1 MGIFSFF
8 SGQEWLVIIFVGIIA
23 VSAFMG
29 KGKGGGRGKSAS
41 SAGSPPPPPSNQN
54 KEG

>member
-29 KGKGGGRGKSAS
+29 KRKGGGSGKSGS
-41 SAGSPPPPPSNQN
+41 SAGSPPPSNQN

>member
-29 KGKGGGRGKSAS
+29 KGKGGGSGKSGS
-41 SAGSPPPPPSNQN
+41 SAGSPPPSNQN

>member
-1 MGIFSFF
+1 MSIFSFF

-29 KGKGGGRGKSAS
+29 KGKGGGSGKSGS
-41 SAGSPPPPPSNQN
+41 SAGSPPPSNQN

>member
-29 KGKGGGRGKSAS
+29 KGKGGGSGKSGS
-41 SAGSPPPPPSNQN
+41 SAGSPPPSNQN
-54 KEG
+54 REG